1 MSEQF
6 YHAFRAKESGAEGC
20 LHIMCYDTKYG
31 GLDASEHTFYNSAM
45 ITLSIQQA
53 RRFLLKHHFLY
64 PARQLT
70 GTDGVMQ
77 IFGRLGAIQ
86 FDPVEPSFG
95 RNAELVLQ
103 SRVAG
108 YRPTLLE
115 GLLYQERR
123 LWDGFDKV
131 MCIYPTQD
139 WPKFARRRA
148 LMRVHYGGEEHR
160 PMQLAEMVRD
170 ELQARGPL
178 SSIDFDHDGRADWFW
193 GETRLVR
200 ATLETLFSIGE
211 LGIHHRVNTR
221 RIFDLSENLLPE
233 AVLNAEDP
241 FASDEAYQDWHVL
254 RRIGGLGLAQAGSGE
269 HWLGI
274 VETKAPQRQAA
285 LKRLTEAGLVM
296 PVEVT
301 EIPRQTFYARTAD
314 LDCLDE
320 MNSHSPTEAAFLAPL
335 DNLLWDR
342 KLIQWIFGFDYIWE
356 VYKPAAI
363 RQYGYYVLPVLC
375 GERFVARFEPK
386 FDKKSRRLTVQNWW
400 WEADVTLDQGMQAAL
415 ARALKDFGTYLNA
428 DEIAPGAAIE
438 NDRSLITV
446 IEAAKSR

>member
-1 MSEQF
+1 
-6 YHAFRAKESGAEGC
+6 
-20 LHIMCYDTKYG
+20 
-31 GLDASEHTFYNSAM
+31 
-45 ITLSIQQA
+45 
-53 RRFLLKHHFLY
+53 
-64 PARQLT
+64 
-70 GTDGVMQ
+70 
-77 IFGRLGAIQ
+77 
-86 FDPVEPSFG
+86 
-95 RNAELVLQ
+95 
-103 SRVAG
+103 
-108 YRPTLLE
+108 
-115 GLLYQERR
+115 
-123 LWDGFDKV
+123 
-131 MCIYPTQD
+131 
-139 WPKFARRRA
+139 
-148 LMRVHYGGEEHR
+148 
-160 PMQLAEMVRD
+160 MQLAEMVRA

-221 RIFDLSENLLPE
+221 RIFDLSKNLLPE
-233 AVLNAEDP
+233 AVLNALDP

-254 RRIGGLGLAQAGSGE
+254 RRIGGLGLAQVGSGE

-274 VETKAPQRQAA
+274 VGTKSPQRQAA
-285 LKRLTEAGLVM
+285 LKRLTEAGLVT
-296 PVEVT
+296 PVKVT

-314 LDCLDE
+314 LVHLDE
-320 MNSHSPTEAAFLAPL
+320 MNSCNPTEAAFLAPL

-356 VYKPAAI
+356 VYKPATI

-400 WEADVTLDQGMQAAL
+400 WEADVTLDQRMQAAL